1 LNSEKLILSLLK
13 NNFKKDSKISEL
25 HIINSILEI
34 LVNTL
39 KSNFPLLLD
48 KSTSAMVNISKEKE
62 IILNNVLECFH
73 SLMDKFPLT
82 NMMNISN
89 VTFVLVKLIEYLKS
103 QEAMK
108 VAIQL
113 FSTSLGSE
121 NSIHMLDNVILH
133 LLNRMNS

>member
-1 LNSEKLILSLLK
+1 
-13 NNFKKDSKISEL
+13 
-25 HIINSILEI
+25 
-34 LVNTL
+34 
-39 KSNFPLLLD
+39 
-48 KSTSAMVNISKEKE
+48 MVNISQEKE

-103 QEAMK
+103 NEAMK

>member
-103 QEAMK
+103 NEAMK